1 MDARF
6 HSDTQLESFKHDAE
20 EGGFEVYHRD
30 VGTRDVTI
38 DGDDYDVDET
48 LRALVHLSGG
58 DVLIP
63 KPGRTIKRTI
73 KRRDGRSKTW

>member
-38 DGDDYDVDET
+38 LASDNDEE
-48 LRALVHLSGG
+48 LRALVYLNGG
-58 DVLIP
+58 DVLIS
-63 KPGRTIKRTI
+63 KVKRTI
-73 KRRDGRSKTW
+73 TRRDGRSKTW

>member
-1 MDARF
+1 MDVRF
-6 HSDTQLESFKHDAE
+6 HNDTSLESFKHDAE
-20 EGGFEVYHRD
+20 KAGYTVIHANQ
-30 VGTRDVTI
+30 GTRDVTI

-73 KRRDGRSKTW
+73 KRRDGREKTW